1 MGTTASSLTA
11 PQLSSVLFGKTRNA
25 VLGLL
30 FSHPDESFYV
40 REIVRA
46 AKAGLGSVQRE
57 LNVLEQAGIIQRT
70 TRGRQVFYQANRQGP
85 IFEELKGLVL
95 KTTGVAEVLV
105 RALAPVARKIRIAF
119 VYGSMAR
126 GQQQR
131 SSDVDLFVI
140 GDITFADV
148 VEVLAPAQRTLGR
161 EINPTVYPASEF
173 RQKLSQKHHFITSV
187 LRGPKL
193 FLIGDERELAG
204 LGGTGLDSGT

>member
-1 MGTTASSLTA
+1 M
-11 PQLSSVLFGKTRNA
+11 
-25 VLGLL
+25 LGLL
-30 FSHPDESFYV
+30 FTHPDESFYV

-57 LNVLEQAGIIQRT
+57 LSVLEQAGIIQRT

-126 GQQQR
+126 GKQQR

-173 RQKLSQKHHFITSV
+173 RHKLSQRHHFITSV